1 MTSYLITFVIYT
13 TAMIG
18 AIFLA
23 LFVYKKF
30 SVNKNFG
37 TNSKFLAVEDYINLS
52 VRKQLYIVRAG
63 NERFLI
69 ASDAERTTFLA
80 KLNSTDTNK
89 TDINEIFEKNID
101 FGQPDKNLSAKS
113 SKEKSDDEIF
123 FLNDINKSAKS
134 TGEILHNIV
143 KSGGKN

>member
-30 SVNKNFG
+30 SINRNFG
-37 TNSKFLAVEDYINLS
+37 TNSKFLAIEDYINLG

-63 NERFLI
+63 KERFLI
-69 ASDAERTTFLA
+69 ASDTERTTFLA
-80 KLNSTDTNK
+80 KLNSTEDSK

-101 FGQPDKNLSAKS
+101 FVQTDKISAAKS
-113 SKEKSDDEIF
+113 TKEKHDDEIF

>member
-23 LFVYKKF
+23 VFVYKKF
-30 SVNKNFG
+30 SVHKNFG
-37 TNSKFLAVEDYINLS
+37 SNSKFLAVEDYINLG

-63 NERFLI
+63 NEKFLI

-80 KLNSTDTNK
+80 KLNSIEGSK

-101 FGQPDKNLSAKS
+101 FGQVEKIQNK
-113 SKEKSDDEIF
+113 KESDDEIF